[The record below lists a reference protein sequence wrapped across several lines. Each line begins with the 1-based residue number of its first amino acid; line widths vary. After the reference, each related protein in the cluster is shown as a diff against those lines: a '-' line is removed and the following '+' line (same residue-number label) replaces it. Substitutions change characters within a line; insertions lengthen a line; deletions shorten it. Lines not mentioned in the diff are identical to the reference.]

1 MFYTVIGTQ
10 WGDEGKGKIVDW
22 LSSKVDVVVRFQ
34 GGNNAGHT
42 LKIKEKVFKLNLL
55 PSGIIRGKQCI
66 IGNGVILDPWALDK
80 EIQILKNQGI
90 LINSNN
96 LQIAENICLILPLH
110 KILDEINEKNRGEE
124 KLGTTKKGIGPAYE
138 DKIGRRAIR
147 LCDLSD
153 EKLLRKKIANII
165 SFHSARLI
173 HFGKKINKADL
184 INKLLEIFNK
194 ISQYSAPTW
203 KILNDYGRNDKVIL
217 FEGAQGAL
225 LDIDFGTYPFVTSSN
240 TSSGQI
246 FAGTGFGIKDNH
258 QVFGITK
265 AYTTRVG
272 TGPFPSELFDEI
284 GNYLVVKGKEFG
296 TVTKRKRR
304 CGWFDTILVKQT
316 VQISG
321 VSDIILTKLDVLDE
335 LTEIKIC
342 VGYKINDTNYDYLP
356 FNENLQQKISPIYE
370 IMPGWQSSTFG
381 ITKWSDLP
389 KKAQN
394 YINYIEDVIETKI
407 SIIST
412 GPERSQTI
420 DRKNILSNI

>member
-22 LSSKVDVVVRFQ
+22 LSSKANVVVRFQ

-42 LKIKEKVFKLNLL
+42 LKIKDKKFKLNLL
-55 PSGIIRGKQCI
+55 PSGIVRGKKCI
-66 IGNGVILDPWALDK
+66 IGNGVILDPWALEE

-90 LINSNN
+90 LINSKN

-153 EKLLRKKIANII
+153 ENLLRKKITNLV
-165 SFHSARLI
+165 SFHSVRLV
-173 HFGKKINKADL
+173 HFDKKINEVDL
-184 INKLLEIFNK
+184 IKKLLEVFGK

-203 KILNDYGRNDKVIL
+203 KILNDYGKNGEVIL

-258 QVFGITK
+258 KIFGITK

-272 TGPFPSELFDEI
+272 SGPFPTELFNAI
-284 GNYLVVKGKEFG
+284 GDYFVFKGQEFG

-304 CGWFDTILVKQT
+304 CGWFDANLVKQT

-321 VSDIILTKLDVLDE
+321 VSDIVLTKLDVLDE
-335 LTEIKIC
+335 LNEIQIC
-342 VGYKINDTNYDYLP
+342 VGYSINNSNYDYLP
-356 FNENLQQKISPIYE
+356 FDENLQQIISPVYE
-370 IMPGWQSSTFG
+370 TMPGWQSSTFG
-381 ITKWSDLP
+381 ITQWSDLP
-389 KKAQN
+389 KNAQN
-394 YINYIEDVIETKI
+394 YINYIEKVIETNI

-420 DRKNILSNI
+420 DRNNILGNI